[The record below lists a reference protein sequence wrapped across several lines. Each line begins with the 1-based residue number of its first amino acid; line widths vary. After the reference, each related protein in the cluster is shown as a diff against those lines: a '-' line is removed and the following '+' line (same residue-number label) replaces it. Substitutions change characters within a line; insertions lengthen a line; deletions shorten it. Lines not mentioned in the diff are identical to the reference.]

1 MQEIE
6 NPSIDPKEANVVFFP
21 VLFTV
26 VFFLEAEGGDVTL
39 AAGCRLG
46 SVNLSAAGSEAVML
60 LSEPNVG
67 ELGHEHNTGSGRS
80 GLTCRYSEFI
90 IIDCEEWHHIPE
102 MVAVYSA
109 QSGSLQYYRNGK
121 NSLIFRKCIME
132 MLLLL

>member
-1 MQEIE
+1 M
-6 NPSIDPKEANVVFFP
+6 
-21 VLFTV
+21 
-26 VFFLEAEGGDVTL
+26 FFLEAEGGDVTL
-39 AAGCRLG
+39 AAGRRLG

-102 MVAVYSA
+102 VWWLFIQHRVA
-109 QSGSLQYYRNGK
+109 LCN
-121 NSLIFRKCIME
+121 ITEME
-132 MLLLL
+132 KIV